1 MHKLNWI
8 GNSGVIFPYCD
19 EVASSRRSIK
29 VTENDSEVTCK
40 KCLAIMANNQLHPTA
55 NSGDNNSDLSVG

>member
-19 EVASSRRSIK
+19 EVASSRQSIR
-29 VTENDSEVTCK
+29 VTENDDEVTCK
-40 KCLAIMANNQLHPTA
+40 KCLAKMANKPL
-55 NSGDNNSDLSVG
+55 DSDAKGPAQVS